1 MLLRHPIVVA
11 LGICALAAAA
21 EGILSGKRPM
31 EVLATL
37 RLPRFTPPP
46 WLWIIIGVF
55 YYVICFSVLTRLLQ
69 MDGSHRLQYSAT
81 VLMIVLLG
89 LNALFNYVLFRSRNV
104 QAAFMLFIPYVLV
117 AVALQIC
124 LFCVDKIAGFIFVP
138 YLAYLVFATVWGY
151 ELWRLNQANEPQS

>member
-1 MLLRHPIVVA
+1 MVVA

-37 RLPRFTPPP
+37 RLPRLTPPQ
-46 WLWIIIGVF
+46 WVWMIIAVF

-69 MDGSHRLQYSAT
+69 MDGSNRLQYSAT

-89 LNALFNYVLFRSRNV
+89 LNALFNYVLFTSRNV
-104 QAAFMLFIPYVLV
+104 QTAFMVFVPYDLA

-124 LFCVDKIAGFIFVP
+124 LFCVDKTAAFIFVP
-138 YLAYLVFATVWGY
+138 YLAYLMFATVWGY
-151 ELWRLNQANEPQS
+151 ELWRLNQTNEPQS